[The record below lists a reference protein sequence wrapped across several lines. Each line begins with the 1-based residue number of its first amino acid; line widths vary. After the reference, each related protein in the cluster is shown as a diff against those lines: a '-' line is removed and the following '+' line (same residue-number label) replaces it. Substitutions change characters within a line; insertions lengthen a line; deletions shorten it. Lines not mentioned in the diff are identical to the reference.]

1 MSYKITGTNCKLK
14 KLLYLLFPL
23 KRLIR
28 GIILFSVFLSI
39 FSSCQDGDDFSDD
52 KSLILSF
59 SSDTIRF
66 DTVFTTIGSATRQF
80 KIYNKN
86 SRSLVIGSIELMN
99 PAKSGFRMNI
109 DGEKG
114 TKLSNVE
121 ILKKDSLFGFIE
133 VTVNPTNNEN
143 PLLIRD
149 SIRFETNGNIQ
160 YLQLEAV
167 GQDVYIWKGG
177 RITQDSVITGKK
189 PLLVYDSIVIDKGV
203 TATMAEG
210 TKVFLRNNASIRIH
224 GTLIASGT
232 IEKPVIFRGD
242 RFDKIEADIPYDNVP
257 GQWDGVYFYSESYNN
272 QLENINIRNA
282 TKGITFYASDIQYKK
297 ATLLNVIVQNTL
309 EYGIS
314 ATNSNIDGGNCLLV
328 NSKGAV
334 LNLNG
339 GKYSFL
345 HCTIANYFRWS
356 ARTVESLVI
365 SNSKEMPLVQ
375 CDFMNSIVY
384 GSLNREFLMNRN
396 ADAVYN
402 HQFINCL
409 IKGTEISDSHFENII
424 WNKDPLFKDLNTE
437 GIYSYNFELQ
447 ESSPAIDK
455 ADKTYSM
462 SLPFDLRGK
471 SRQDSPDIGCYER
484 VK

>member
-86 SRSLVIGSIELMN
+86 SRSLVIGSVELMN

-133 VTVNPTNNEN
+133 VIVNPTNNEN

-232 IEKPVIFRGD
+232 IEKACHFQGR
-242 RFDKIEADIPYDNVP
+242 
-257 GQWDGVYFYSESYNN
+257 
-272 QLENINIRNA
+272 
-282 TKGITFYASDIQYKK
+282 
-297 ATLLNVIVQNTL
+297 
-309 EYGIS
+309 
-314 ATNSNIDGGNCLLV
+314 
-328 NSKGAV
+328 
-334 LNLNG
+334 
-339 GKYSFL
+339 
-345 HCTIANYFRWS
+345 
-356 ARTVESLVI
+356 
-365 SNSKEMPLVQ
+365 PL
-375 CDFMNSIVY
+375 
-384 GSLNREFLMNRN
+384 
-396 ADAVYN
+396 
-402 HQFINCL
+402 
-409 IKGTEISDSHFENII
+409 
-424 WNKDPLFKDLNTE
+424 
-437 GIYSYNFELQ
+437 
-447 ESSPAIDK
+447 
-455 ADKTYSM
+455 
-462 SLPFDLRGK
+462 
-471 SRQDSPDIGCYER
+471 
-484 VK
+484 